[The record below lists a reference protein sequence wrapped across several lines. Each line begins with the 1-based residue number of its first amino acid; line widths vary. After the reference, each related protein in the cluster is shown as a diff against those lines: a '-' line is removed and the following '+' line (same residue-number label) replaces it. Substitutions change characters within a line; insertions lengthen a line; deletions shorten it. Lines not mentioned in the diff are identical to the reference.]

1 MAVHEVYIYI
11 YIYMKKNIYKSPKK
25 QYHKGILW
33 VLKLP
38 KILPQN
44 NFTVFIKHDSKY
56 ISVYMP

>member
-1 MAVHEVYIYI
+1 MKYI

-33 VLKLP
+33 ALKLP

-44 NFTVFIKHDSKY
+44 NFTVFIKHDSK
-56 ISVYMP
+56 